1 MIFAPPS
8 FLAQA
13 LGETLSPIN
22 GKYLMDGVET
32 DRLGEIL
39 LYELFFKCKQKLSLG
54 LCCHTH
60 FPISITILIQATLA
74 GPWLIFCQPVMRR
87 QSE

>member
-39 LYELFFKCKQKLSLG
+39 FYVLFFKCKQKVSK
-54 LCCHTH
+54 
-60 FPISITILIQATLA
+60 ITEPSVT
-74 GPWLIFCQPVMRR
+74 
-87 QSE
+87 